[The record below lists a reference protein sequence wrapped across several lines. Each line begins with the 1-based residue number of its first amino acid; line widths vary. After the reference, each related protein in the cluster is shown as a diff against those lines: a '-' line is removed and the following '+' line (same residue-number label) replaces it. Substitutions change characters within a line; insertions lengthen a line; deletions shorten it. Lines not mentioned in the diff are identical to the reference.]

1 MKSRKPDGAIFFY
14 EKQKARL
21 KAKEVVEYAKTLE
34 HLKNKP
40 IKYLL
45 K

>member
-14 EKQKARL
+14 EKQKQRL
-21 KAKEVVEYAKTLE
+21 KDLEVVEKAKNLE

>member
-1 MKSRKPDGAIFFY
+1 MKSRKPDEVIFFY
-14 EKQKARL
+14 EKQKQRL
-21 KAKEVVEYAKTLE
+21 KDLEVVEYAKTLE

>member
-1 MKSRKPDGAIFFY
+1 MNKRKPDGAIFFY

-21 KAKEVVEYAKTLE
+21 KALEVAEKAKNLE
-34 HLKNKP
+34 HLKTKT